1 MTQYKL
7 QYMEAR
13 LEGVHQEMQIMIQD
27 MERKN
32 QGLHTMF
39 NKMLQRNTQMLKRK
53 RTAGGNSPT
62 ATVQT
67 L

>member
-7 QYMEAR
+7 QYMEAQ
-13 LEGVHQEMQIMIQD
+13 LEAVHQEMQIIIQD
-27 MERKN
+27 IERKN

-39 NKMLQRNTQMLKRK
+39 NKMLHRNTQMLKRI

-62 ATVQT
+62 AAVQT

>member
-1 MTQYKL
+1 MQYKL
-7 QYMEAR
+7 QYMEAQ
-13 LEGVHQEMQIMIQD
+13 LEAVHQEMQFKIQD

-39 NKMLQRNTQMLKRK
+39 NKEIQRNTQMLKRK

-62 ATVQT
+62 AAVQT